1 VGKVSRSS
9 NQPPVTGKEKIK
21 MKNLIR
27 KSLMLLLA
35 VFTLLPAT
43 TNAEAKP
50 LPQGDDET
58 EVVPLTQSDLETFI
72 EQFVE
77 ENMADSHTPGLV
89 VTAVYQGEVLLAEGY
104 GLADIESGRPMTP
117 QTNMRAGS
125 VSKPITSTGVLQLAA
140 TGQINLNEPISAY
153 VPNFAF
159 DDGFGP
165 APTLAQLLT
174 LQGGYGDAVVGTHAP
189 TLDQWLPLDEYIEGN
204 PPDRFMPSGKVIS
217 YNSWE
222 HALLGYMMAEV
233 SGDPFDIAMSQFLFE
248 PLGMENSTFTQP
260 LPAPIAENLATG
272 YAYDGEY
279 RVVPLDYVKLSP
291 GIALVT
297 TGEDMG
303 RFMQALLNDGWL
315 NRDQVL
321 APETIS
327 GMLQRQEALHDFSR
341 SRTYGFSEIN
351 ISGRQAIYQDGNGI
365 GHGNRMVLIPEY
377 ELGIFLSINHRHLG
391 FDAASTPASTFMK
404 DLSKAIVERY
414 VPAITSEDVP
424 FAPLANASERA
435 SRFSGHYR
443 LAGTP
448 QDDFFKLNALLD
460 NVNVKDNQDGT
471 ITIGS
476 RRYTEVEPNVF
487 QSKSNPGFFVLF
499 VENSIGEIEWLTF
512 GGTGSY
518 QKVNW
523 YETPTTQFALLG
535 FMLISFLTGIF
546 STAFSQKRNWIIGLI
561 NLLGLVFILGLAFLM
576 TQADLILFYK
586 SIPST
591 VKLLFLMPWVVSGLS
606 VIYALYLAK
615 VWQTPTATKQKLM
628 YSLNFVSVIC
638 FIWFAQYWNL
648 FG

>member
-1 VGKVSRSS
+1 
-9 NQPPVTGKEKIK
+9 
-21 MKNLIR
+21 MKSLIR
-27 KSLMLLLA
+27 NSLILLA
-35 VFTLLPAT
+35 TAVMILFAT
-43 TNAEAKP
+43 TKTEAKT
-50 LPQGDDET
+50 LTQIDGEN
-58 EVVPLTQSDLETFI
+58 EVIELTQSDL
-72 EQFVE
+72 QVFVE
-77 ENMADSHTPGLV
+77 RYVNEHMADSHTPCLV
-89 VTAVYQGEVLLAEGY
+89 ITVVYQGEVLLAEGY
-104 GLADIESGRPMTP
+104 GLADIEKGVPMTA
-117 QTNMRAGS
+117 QTHMRAGS

-153 VPNFAF
+153 VPDLEF

-189 TLDQWLPLDEYIEGN
+189 TLDQWLPLDVYLEEN
-204 PPDRFMPSGKVIS
+204 PPERFMPSGKVLS

-233 SGDPFDIAMSQFLFE
+233 SGQPFDNAMSQYLFE

-260 LPAPIAENLATG
+260 LPAHIADNLATG
-272 YAYDGEY
+272 YAFDRDFQE
-279 RVVPLDYVKLSP
+279 VPLDYVQLSP
-291 GIALVT
+291 GIGLVT

-303 RFMQALLNDGWL
+303 RFMQALLNGGWL
-315 NRDQVL
+315 NSDQVL

-327 GMLQRQEALHDFSR
+327 GMLQRQEALHEYSR

-351 ISGRQAIYQDGNGI
+351 ISERQGIYQDGNGI
-365 GHGNRMVLIPEY
+365 GHGNRMMLFPEQ
-377 ELGIFLSINHRHLG
+377 ELGIFLSINHRILANDVTH
-391 FDAASTPASTFMK
+391 TPAYIFMK
-404 DLSKAIVERY
+404 NLSQAIVERY
-414 VPAITSEDVP
+414 VPVSISEDIPVT
-424 FAPLANASERA
+424 PLANAGERA
-435 SRFSGHYR
+435 DRFTGHYR

-448 QDDFFKLNALLD
+448 QGDFFKLGALLD
-460 NVNVKDNQDGT
+460 NVNVKNNQDGT

-476 RRYTEVEPNVF
+476 RRYVEVEPNVF
-487 QSKSNPGFFVLF
+487 QSETNPGFFVLF
-499 VENSIGEIEWLTF
+499 AEDDTGNVEWLTF

-523 YETPTTQFALLG
+523 YETPTTQIALLG

-546 STAFSQKRNWIIGLI
+546 ITAFSRKRNWLVGLT
-561 NLLGLVFILGLAFLM
+561 NLLGLVFILGLAHLM
-576 TQADLILFYK
+576 TQADLVLFYK
-586 SIPST
+586 TIPAS
-591 VKLLFLMPWVVSGLS
+591 VKLIFLVPWIISGLS

-615 VWQTPTATKQKLM
+615 VWQMPNTAKQKLM